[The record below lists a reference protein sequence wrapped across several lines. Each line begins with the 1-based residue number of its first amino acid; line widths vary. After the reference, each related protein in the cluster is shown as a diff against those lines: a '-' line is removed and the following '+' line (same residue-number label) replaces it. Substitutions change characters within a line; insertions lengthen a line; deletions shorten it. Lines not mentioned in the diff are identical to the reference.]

1 MKKVFSFI
9 IIVLLLSGCSANEKR
24 SLEEEIEQTT
34 DDVKKEIDYT
44 VYSGFWSEGGIDH
57 DSIVLE
63 GGTEFHIE
71 IENKNE
77 LSGYLFSQQGT
88 SERLAEIEE
97 ITGKILDGECYYK
110 FENDGWEGEGTLH
123 IKFLQDEIMIEVQNY
138 KMADSNL
145 SGYGISGFYKLER
158 MKESNIARETQKEQG
173 MQSEKE
179 IGQLVYDRYYSKWSE
194 DEMLSEMEKR
204 KSYLDNCSFYSDI
217 VQYLEDNREVRDI
230 SVVVEP
236 LYYTD
241 LKYYTEEDFKGVPE
255 TILRIAKNEIY
266 ARYGYIFK
274 DEDLNNY
281 FRGQLWYL
289 PTCKSEDF
297 SDTIFNEYE
306 KANLELL
313 SRLKN

>member
-9 IIVLLLSGCSANEKR
+9 IIVLLLSGCSADEKR